1 MVFKKKIKQ
10 LGVNFINSLH
20 WDLSMGKF
28 NSERYTILRVA

>member
-10 LGVNFINSLH
+10 ELTLFNSLH